1 MFRSVALAAL
11 VAYASAQSLSTQ
23 CTNALTGIATNP
35 DAAACLAPGSLVQ
48 IIAGGANT
56 SIVGPINT
64 WLTNVCSAPACS
76 NDTISAVVQ
85 NVTTGCS
92 NELSGLGLSSDMIP
106 SITSLIQQYY
116 PTARQVICLKQGD
129 TNCITQ
135 TLTNIQNIVGP
146 LSLSNLMQIT
156 SNPTITSLPSNITCT
171 DCVKAAYNVINS
183 AVPSLT
189 SDAAP
194 AIQSECGASFTD
206 GTTPSGIVDSAST
219 STNTPGASKNAA
231 FGTAALVSHGALAG
245 IAASGLV
252 IVSSLLTMLA

>member
-1 MFRSVALAAL
+1 MTVGILLVLLGAGEHCNALLGICRRWGLHVSPLAKHHTKWVGRDNGRKTFLSFSSSPCFARSLLLLSLPMHQLNRSCFLLLLMTSDLACL
-11 VAYASAQSLSTQ
+11 TCLLFFSRLSTQ

-116 PTARQVICLKQGD
+116 PTARQVICLKQ
-129 TNCITQ
+129 
-135 TLTNIQNIVGP
+135 
-146 LSLSNLMQIT
+146 
-156 SNPTITSLPSNITCT
+156 
-171 DCVKAAYNVINS
+171 CVLFSPFFVAW
-183 AVPSLT
+183 
-189 SDAAP
+189 
-194 AIQSECGASFTD
+194 
-206 GTTPSGIVDSAST
+206 
-219 STNTPGASKNAA
+219 
-231 FGTAALVSHGALAG
+231 H
-245 IAASGLV
+245 
-252 IVSSLLTMLA
+252 